1 MTGKPVYKPDEIRF
15 ALSLME
21 KDLYNDAISNAFR
34 ERFNRPLTDNQI
46 RYLRN
51 KYGKDP
57 DYGAPLCNKQSKK
70 RKERRSDSGAGSS
83 ASPGSEYV
91 ANTVSISISEYLSNL
106 RNRGSPTE
114 AKRARQGAL
123 KASAGPSQQPPYQF
137 GSLPTQLPVKFEDT
151 KSPSPSSAPLF
162 YAAPMTQMENLHSP
176 PTNPYSLS
184 SGAPAQAGLGP
195 MPLANSWQMQARA
208 NFNHDFSPINTHF
221 GQHQIKSP
229 DQRSPESCS
238 AAYQT
243 PHQSPNVQPSYA
255 SYLRQQPIA
264 GSHPPV
270 SSPQQTVVMDMPLSN
285 FSQLSDFV
293 YPQQVSHIEEH
304 KQEQEYETSTRDDV
318 TPMYC
323 EEYFEPAQQA
333 SGQSEPQAT
342 QDQDEETSEQKISQD
357 PRQSA
362 ASGTSGDSNEHKAAK
377 AGSSHDPKN

>member
-21 KDLYNDAISNAFR
+21 KDFYNDAISNAFR
-34 ERFNRPLTDNQI
+34 ERFNRTLTDNQI

-91 ANTVSISISEYLSNL
+91 ANTASISLSEYLSNL

-114 AKRARQGAL
+114 VKRARQGAL

-137 GSLPTQLPVKFEDT
+137 GSLPTQSPVKFEDM

-162 YAAPMTQMENLHSP
+162 YAAPMAQMGNLHSP

-184 SGAPAQAGLGP
+184 SGALAQAGLAP
-195 MPLANSWQMQARA
+195 MPAANSWQMQARA
-208 NFNHDFSPINTHF
+208 NFNTDFSPINTHF

-238 AAYQT
+238 TAYQT
-243 PHQSPNVQPSYA
+243 PLQSPNVQRSYA

-270 SSPQQTVVMDMPLSN
+270 SSPQQAVV
-285 FSQLSDFV
+285 LSDFV
-293 YPQQVSHIEEH
+293 YPQQVSQIEEH
-304 KQEQEYETSTRDDV
+304 KQEQEYETSRRDDV
-318 TPMYC
+318 APMYC

-333 SGQSEPQAT
+333 PGQSEPQAT

-357 PRQSA
+357 RRQSA
-362 ASGTSGDSNEHKAAK
+362 ASGTSGDINEHKTAK

>member
-21 KDLYNDAISNAFR
+21 RDFYNDAISNAFR
-34 ERFNRPLTDNQI
+34 ERFNRALTDNQI

-91 ANTVSISISEYLSNL
+91 ANTAPISLSEYLSNL
-106 RNRGSPTE
+106 RNRGSPAE
-114 AKRARQGAL
+114 AKRARQGAF
-123 KASAGPSQQPPYQF
+123 KASAGPSQQ
-137 GSLPTQLPVKFEDT
+137 SLPTQSPVKFEDM
-151 KSPSPSSAPLF
+151 KSPSLSSAPLF
-162 YAAPMTQMENLHSP
+162 HAAPMAQMGNLHSP

-195 MPLANSWQMQARA
+195 VPLANSWQMQARA
-208 NFNHDFSPINTHF
+208 NFNTDFSPINTHF

-229 DQRSPESCS
+229 DQGSPESYNN
-238 AAYQT
+238 AMYQT
-243 PHQSPNVQPSYA
+243 PHQSPNVQSSYT

-264 GSHPPV
+264 GPHPPV
-270 SSPQQTVVMDMPLSN
+270 SSPQQTVVMDIPLSN
-285 FSQLSDFV
+285 FYQLSDFV
-293 YPQQVSHIEEH
+293 YPQQVPHIEEH
-304 KQEQEYETSTRDDV
+304 KQEQECETPRRDDV
-318 TPMYC
+318 APMYC

-333 SGQSEPQAT
+333 PGQSEPQAA

-357 PRQSA
+357 SRQPA
-362 ASGTSGDSNEHKAAK
+362 ASGTSDDSNEHKAAK
-377 AGSSHDPKN
+377 AGSSYDYKN

>member
-15 ALSLME
+15 ALGLME
-21 KDLYNDAISNAFR
+21 KDFYNDTISNAFR

-70 RKERRSDSGAGSS
+70 RKERRSDSGAGSC
-83 ASPGSEYV
+83 ASPGSE
-91 ANTVSISISEYLSNL
+91 
-106 RNRGSPTE
+106 GSPTE

-123 KASAGPSQQPPYQF
+123 KASAGPSQQRPYQF
-137 GSLPTQLPVKFEDT
+137 GSLPTQSPVKFEDI
-151 KSPSPSSAPLF
+151 KSPSPSSAPLI
-162 YAAPMTQMENLHSP
+162 YAAPMAQMGNLHSP

-184 SGAPAQAGLGP
+184 SGALAQAGLGP

-208 NFNHDFSPINTHF
+208 NFNTDFSPINTHF

-243 PHQSPNVQPSYA
+243 PHQSPTVQPSYA
-255 SYLRQQPIA
+255 SYLRQQPLA

-270 SSPQQTVVMDMPLSN
+270 SSPEQAVV
-285 FSQLSDFV
+285 V
-293 YPQQVSHIEEH
+293 GGGV
-304 KQEQEYETSTRDDV
+304 
-318 TPMYC
+318 
-323 EEYFEPAQQA
+323 
-333 SGQSEPQAT
+333 
-342 QDQDEETSEQKISQD
+342 
-357 PRQSA
+357 
-362 ASGTSGDSNEHKAAK
+362 
-377 AGSSHDPKN
+377 